1 MENCKSSA
9 HCIRCGRTLLSDL
22 DGTALIECP
31 KCKTKNIIG
40 GMYNRGAYR
49 YVVLEV
55 GNWDDNHEMKQF
67 VNDYIYG
74 FACTK

>member
-40 GMYNRGAYR
+40 GMYNRGG
-49 YVVLEV
+49 L
-55 GNWDDNHEMKQF
+55 
-67 VNDYIYG
+67 
-74 FACTK
+74 